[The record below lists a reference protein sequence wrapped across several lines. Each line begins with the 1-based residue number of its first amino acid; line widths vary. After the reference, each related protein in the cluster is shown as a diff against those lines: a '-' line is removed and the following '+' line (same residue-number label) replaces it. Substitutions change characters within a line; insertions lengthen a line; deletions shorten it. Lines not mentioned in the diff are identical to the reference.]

1 MRSRH
6 ILCWSTLVATAFIF
20 GGPVLSGFSSTESA
34 ADGVPM
40 RIGET
45 GLPTVR
51 VRINGT
57 GPYVFVVDT
66 GSNRTAVTPRLT
78 ARLGLRAMAT
88 TELVTPDASAASMVV
103 ALEEITVGPVT
114 RRALPAAVL
123 PDQALTALKLDA
135 DGLLGQDFL
144 RDDNYSLDYARGRLL
159 WNDAAASDRHAIR
172 LTMRTDEG
180 RWLVALPQE
189 DTEKTGGTG
198 TSEPMWFVP
207 DSGAQALVLFDRGQT
222 PRLTLSPL
230 ARVTPSTVLGT
241 SRARASIVKMLRIGT
256 LTLRDQPAVVIDRR
270 EPDAPFGDGLLP
282 LSGFS
287 RVTFLGTEQTLVV
300 YPR

>member
-1 MRSRH
+1 MRARNV
-6 ILCWSTLVATAFIF
+6 LCWSSVVAIAFIF
-20 GGPVLSGFSSTESA
+20 GGPVLSGFSSTESVA
-34 ADGVPM
+34 GGVPM
-40 RIGET
+40 RISET

-51 VRINGT
+51 VSINGS

-66 GSNRTAVTPRLT
+66 GSNRTAVTPRLA
-78 ARLGLRAMAT
+78 ARLGLRAVAT
-88 TELVTPDASAASMVV
+88 TQLVTPDASAAGIVV
-103 ALEEITVGPVT
+103 ALEKIAVGPVI
-114 RRALPAAVL
+114 RHALPAAVL
-123 PDQALTALKLDA
+123 PDQALTAMALDA

-144 RDDNYSLDYARGRLL
+144 RDDNYTLDYARGWLL
-159 WNDAAASDRHAIR
+159 WNDAPANDRRAIR

-180 RWLVALPQE
+180 RWLVALHGAE
-189 DTEKTGGTG
+189 R
-198 TSEPMWFVP
+198 EPLWFVP
-207 DSGAQALVLFDRGQT
+207 DSGAQALVVFDRGQA

-230 ARVTPSTVLGT
+230 SRVTSSTVLGT
-241 SRARASIVKMLRIGT
+241 SRARASIVKVLRLGT

-282 LSGFS
+282 LSAFS